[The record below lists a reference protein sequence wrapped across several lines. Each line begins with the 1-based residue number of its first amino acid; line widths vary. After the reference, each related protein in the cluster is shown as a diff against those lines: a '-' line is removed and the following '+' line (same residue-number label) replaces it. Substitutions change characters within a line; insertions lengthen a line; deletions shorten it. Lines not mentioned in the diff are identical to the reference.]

1 MGTIGPEGDLFSL
14 RAGPA
19 WEGATCFDSTRSALL
34 RRIAYE
40 AGMYTVRRLS
50 GCLSDLRPLPPGGIL
65 PKGETSAY
73 GAAGRLGGGRDALAL
88 EDDPQAFPAVRGLR
102 AVRPPCA
109 RKLSTSELLADL
121 RSQHPHWTQFVWDIW
136 IRRVGPLWPLAGRIA
151 SLPFLPGGSSL
162 ETARALLPQETA
174 APWGRIKPAV
184 QVGVGTPVAVFAGCT
199 ARNARP
205 GWIARAETLLR
216 RWGYVVLDGGGFTCC
231 GGTLHHAGLFAAQ
244 AEVRRR
250 NIERWRD
257 MGRPVIA
264 AFCASCKHGLDA
276 YAEEGGMEPEEDAL
290 WKRQVR
296 GLSALLAA
304 PVCET
309 VPDAPARIGYHQ
321 PCHWG
326 EDDPDLPFL
335 RQAFPLIMKG
345 TGLCCGMGG
354 ILKMTDA
361 DVSAAIGR
369 RCVEGFADCR
379 HIITGCSGCTLQL
392 ASAAPSG
399 VTVRHWL
406 DVVDI
411 SV

>member
-1 MGTIGPEGDLFSL
+1 MKRGCTQCGDCLDVCPIFALYRREEYSPKGKRLLMEPLDGWGAGETPLPWKTI
-14 RAGPA
+14 
-19 WEGATCFDSTRSALL
+19 
-34 RRIAYE
+34 
-40 AGMYTVRRLS
+40 RRLS
-50 GCLSDLRPLPPGGIL
+50 RLCAGC
-65 PKGETSAY
+65 
-73 GAAGRLGGGRDALAL
+73 GRCARW
-88 EDDPQAFPAVRGLR
+88 
-102 AVRPPCA
+102 CA

-276 YAEEGGMEPEEDAL
+276 YAEEGGMEPEEAAL

-369 RCVEGFADCR
+369 RCVEDCR

>member
-19 WEGATCFDSTRSALL
+19 WEGATCFDSARSALL

-102 AVRPPCA
+102 AVRPPVCPQA
-109 RKLSTSELLADL
+109 LHQRA
-121 RSQHPHWTQFVWDIW
+121 
-136 IRRVGPLWPLAGRIA
+136 AGRFAVAASPLDPVCLGYLDSAGWPALAACRTHRLVAFPAGLFVAGNRPRPIA
-151 SLPFLPGGSSL
+151 TGDR
-162 ETARALLPQETA
+162 RA
-174 APWGRIKPAV
+174 
-184 QVGVGTPVAVFAGCT
+184 VGTDVAVFAGCT

-276 YAEEGGMEPEEDAL
+276 YAEEGGMEPEEAAL